1 METAAEGPREVGA
14 FVPKR
19 YAHSDGLYWGSPETA
34 DTLAPGFYVPTQI
47 RGMPALQKIA
57 TKTDNLFRLPDPVCD
72 MLLEEF
78 VNFWDRVPEMRRR
91 GLIAKRGLLLYGPPG
106 SGKTSAIQIM
116 AQHMIDT
123 LRGVVI
129 LVGDPHITAHALQ
142 LFRQLEPDRPVI
154 TLYEDI
160 DALVEH
166 GNQSGILAL
175 LDGELQISGVVS
187 VATTNYPEN
196 LDPRFTDRPGRFD
209 RVTMV
214 GMPLPE
220 ARAAYFAAKAPDVP
234 EPRRERW
241 VIASEGWSIAHL
253 RELVV
258 AHLVLG
264 EDDEATIERLTGMR
278 DQLPKSDDAR
288 ESSFGFGRSNSS
300 RMASRDRRLS

>member
-1 METAAEGPREVGA
+1 
-14 FVPKR
+14 
-19 YAHSDGLYWGSPETA
+19 
-34 DTLAPGFYVPTQI
+34 
-47 RGMPALQKIA
+47 
-57 TKTDNLFRLPDPVCD
+57 
-72 MLLEEF
+72 LL
-78 VNFWDRVPEMRRR
+78 VN
-91 GLIAKRGLLLYGPPG
+91 
-106 SGKTSAIQIM
+106 
-116 AQHMIDT
+116 
-123 LRGVVI
+123 
-129 LVGDPHITAHALQ
+129 DPHITAAALQ

-160 DALVEH
+160 DALVER

-209 RVTMV
+209 RVTLV

-241 VIASEGWSIAHL
+241 VIASDNWSIAHL

-264 EDDEATIERLTGMR
+264 EDDEATIERLTNMR

-288 ESSFGFGRSNSS
+288 TTSVGFGRDN
-300 RMASRDRRLS
+300 RRLASARGRY